1 MTPIEVV
8 EAAAL
13 LKELEERTN
22 LAETL
27 GHAPDH
33 MNAVSIDVRVEG
45 ASIDKKMSESLRG
58 TLISLLYHRIGNI
71 NLRLKELGVR
81 L

>member
-27 GHAPDH
+27 GRAPDH
-33 MNAVSIDVRVEG
+33 IDAVSLEVRVEG
-45 ASIDKKMSESLRG
+45 TVIDKQMSASLRG
-58 TLISLLYHRIGNI
+58 TLIDLLYHRIDNI
-71 NLRLKELGVR
+71 RLRLKELGVR